1 MRICQF
7 CLNGNQFPAEQRG
20 HPAPPSLG
28 PMNSSN
34 ELETGEAAMTM
45 TLNTMNLSDVPL
57 VNPADLARPMQYMI
71 DTGRGLAM
79 LRGISKA
86 EMSEVDHALW
96 DELGGNP
103 VQRLAVLM
111 RFRSLVEVFG
121 ARRLAD
127 LLLHNG
133 YNLIAPAVHVAAR
146 MRLNADRGFNPVK
159 FERALHE
166 LLSQLGPRRPADAQI
181 AA

>member
-1 MRICQF
+1 
-7 CLNGNQFPAEQRG
+7 
-20 HPAPPSLG
+20 
-28 PMNSSN
+28 
-34 ELETGEAAMTM
+34 MTTM
-45 TLNTMNLSDVPL
+45 LNTVNLSDVPL

-86 EMSEVDHALW
+86 ELREVDHALW
-96 DELGGNP
+96 EHLGSDP
-103 VQRLAVLM
+103 VQRLAVLV
-111 RFRSLVEVFG
+111 RFRCLIQAFG

-127 LLLHNG
+127 LLLHTG
-133 YNLIAPAVHVAAR
+133 YNLITPAVHVAAR

-159 FERALHE
+159 FERALQD
-166 LLSQLGPRRPADAQI
+166 LLAQLGSRTAQQI